1 MIYWLQLYLLM
12 EYKNL
17 INPEQTVQQISEKI
31 LATDVGEDLV
41 MMDIETGQYI
51 TLNKM
56 GRIIWQE
63 IASPVKVSELLN
75 KLMERFQVT
84 EEVCREDTLEYLNQ
98 MQEDHLIQV
107 IE

>member
-1 MIYWLQLYLLM
+1 MA
-12 EYKNL
+12 YKNL
-17 INPEQTVQQISEKI
+17 IKPEQTVQQISEKI
-31 LATDVGEDLV
+31 LATDVGDDLV

-84 EEVCREDTLEYLNQ
+84 EEVCRQDTLEYLNL
-98 MQEDHLIQV
+98 MLEEHLLQV